1 MTLWVS
7 ISTIGDYLTVEEDEP
22 ASISGKIASNDE
34 LPDTHTTKQLPK
46 SPIPKYPRVIE
57 FTLRRIQ

>member
-7 ISTIGDYLTVEEDEP
+7 ISTIGDYPMVDEDEL
-22 ASISGKIASNDE
+22 ANISDEIASSDD
-34 LPDTHTTKQLPK
+34 LPDTPTTKQLPK
-46 SPIPKYPRVIE
+46 SPIPKYPRVIR